1 MDHTFSD
8 LYTRFCTGSEPS
20 KYSARR
26 AGSAVAFYRKTA
38 EQGSL
43 NGAPQAGRTP
53 AALPHNPAGA
63 YPQQPQGLV
72 VILVPELQ
80 FTTFAPHTRQVVHL
94 LEAHLGGLLQD
105 DAGLPGQAEARL
117 KPAHPPLRIL

>member
-26 AGSAVAFYRKTA
+26 AGSAVAFCRETA
-38 EQGSL
+38 QQGSS
-43 NGAPQAGRTP
+43 GEETQASCPPTAPAHKP
-53 AALPHNPAGA
+53 SSA

-72 VILVPELQ
+72 VVLVPELQ
-80 FTTFAPHTRQVVHL
+80 LATLTPHACQVVHL

-105 DAGLPGQAEARL
+105 DAGLSGQAEVRRD
-117 KPAHPPLRIL
+117 PPTHRPWVL